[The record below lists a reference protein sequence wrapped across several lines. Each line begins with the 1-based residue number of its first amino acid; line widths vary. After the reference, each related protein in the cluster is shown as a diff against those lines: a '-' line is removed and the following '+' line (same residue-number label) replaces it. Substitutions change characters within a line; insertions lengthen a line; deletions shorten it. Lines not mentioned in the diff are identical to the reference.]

1 MPKIGDLTLDE
12 LIRFCQRRENC
23 LECPFKKKDTCLQ
36 PKFQAEKIRRENIQL
51 LDDEWYKLLC
61 EKEI

>member
-12 LIRFCQRRENC
+12 LIIFCQRRENC
-23 LECPFKKKDTCLQ
+23 LECPFKKEICLQ
-36 PKFQAEKIRRENIQL
+36 PKFEAEKIRRENIQV
-51 LDDEWYKLLC
+51 LDDEEYKLLY